1 MADIEADKC
10 WHLMITTEG
19 GKVSMLQ
26 NLDAPTARQAY
37 QKLLPGQ
44 RPVKYLNRPEGPF
57 IHNVG
62 CFSIRDEDIRK
73 VDILGPEGVD
83 LDPWRGV
90 EPRIIDLA
98 PELER
103 QEMMR
108 KEREQEEAD
117 LRSFKTTDDVISGW
131 YDRCVAKYPEAT
143 ITAADLYDGVSGR
156 TLARFAS
163 NYAPD
168 GVNITQKDMERW
180 LEKKGHRS
188 RGAMFAK
195 RYDGIRQII
204 YGDVRTG
211 NYGT

>member
-1 MADIEADKC
+1 MADIETDKC

-37 QKLLPGQ
+37 QKLLPDR
-44 RPVKYLNRPEGPF
+44 RPVKYLNMPKSGFTTGNWREVSDG
-57 IHNVG
+57 
-62 CFSIRDEDIRK
+62 DIRK

-103 QEMMR
+103 QERMR

-117 LRSFKTTDDVISGW
+117 LRSFKTKDDVISGW

-195 RYDGIRQII
+195 RYDGIQQII
-204 YGDVRTG
+204 YGDVRSG